1 MNGLRYFE
9 IADNSSAF
17 LSVSILLIIIGVFVA
32 IIGIVGTI
40 GAILAS
46 TVFGRILLGLYA
58 IVLGLLVVC
67 EIAGGIAAAVRQNDL
82 ENFFRA
88 SANSTFQQYGGSD
101 RSINH
106 TWDTFQQAFKCCGVE
121 SWTDYSPI
129 LGLGV
134 VPASCCNTNTTYSS
148 TECEQ
153 DRRHV
158 TTELVSQGRIFSEG
172 CVEAVISDLRNNLGV
187 ITGGAIAIGVLQ
199 IFGIVLACFVAIY
212 KHRENKYEVV

>member
-58 IVLGLLVVC
+58 VVLGLLVIC

-88 SANSTFQQYGGSD
+88 SANSTFQQYGSSSD
-101 RSINH
+101 PSINN
-106 TWDTFQQAFKCCGVE
+106 TWDTFQQAFKCCGVD

-129 LGLGV
+129 LGLNV
-134 VPASCCNTNTTYSS
+134 VPASCCNINATYTIS
-148 TECEQ
+148 ECEQ
-153 DRRHV
+153 DRRRV
-158 TTELVSQGRIFSEG
+158 TTELVSQGRILMR
-172 CVEAVISDLRNNLGV
+172 AVWKL
-187 ITGGAIAIGVLQ
+187 
-199 IFGIVLACFVAIY
+199 
-212 KHRENKYEVV
+212 